1 MSRMPTLAGK
11 TRQQIATAFREHGH
25 DELIDVIFSL
35 TAVQELF
42 TAPEIAKRSRINVRD
57 VRKDMK
63 KGKFVDPIFGA
74 GFFLRGG
81 NSKKVTAGAVQ
92 AWRRSF
98 FVPVAVNGRNGD
110 GK

>member
-1 MSRMPTLAGK
+1 MTLVGK
-11 TRQQIATAFREHGH
+11 TRQQIADQLRDRGH
-25 DELIDVIFSL
+25 EDLVDVIFSMA
-35 TAVQELF
+35 AVQELF

-63 KGKFVDPIFGA
+63 AGKFVDPIFGA
-74 GFFLRGG
+74 GFFVRGG

-92 AWRRSF
+92 YWRRTF
-98 FVPVAVNGRNGD
+98 FVPVAAVTGKNGH